1 VTEPKAAR
9 PLFCLFREWSDG
21 NISLRAVIPRRNP
34 SLNAALKGRTAM
46 MSVVVAM
53 IVVLAIAAGVVVT
66 VLIDM
71 KSRSWRWA
79 VKMMRL
85 ARRAARYLNRQAA
98 QYLNREAS
106 GFPR

>member
-1 VTEPKAAR
+1 
-9 PLFCLFREWSDG
+9 
-21 NISLRAVIPRRNP
+21 
-34 SLNAALKGRTAM
+34 M

-53 IVVLAIAAGVVVT
+53 MLVLAIAAGVVIA
-66 VLIDM
+66 VLVGM

-79 VKMMRL
+79 PKMFRL
-85 ARRAARYLNRQAA
+85 ARRTARYLNRQAA

>member
-1 VTEPKAAR
+1 
-9 PLFCLFREWSDG
+9 
-21 NISLRAVIPRRNP
+21 
-34 SLNAALKGRTAM
+34 M